1 MSTLVVLAGLSAF
14 VSWGAVAWVQR
25 RAERLRLVQMP
36 NHRSSHVQPTPHG
49 GGLGIVLAGTLA
61 GSWLA
66 WSQPL
71 SLWAVTGLALSLAMV
86 GLLDD
91 IRHLPA
97 RLRFV
102 VHVAVC
108 GGLLA
113 VLGNMPEIALTPPPL
128 RGTGILEGEGLII
141 AGWVLSGLLLLI
153 GVWWINLFNFMDGID
168 GIAGSQAVFMLLSG
182 AALAA
187 WAHPGAMASPVWMLM
202 LCVAAATV
210 GFLRL
215 NWPPARIFMGDV
227 GSTWLAFMIF
237 ALALV
242 SVQAGWLN
250 YAAWLVLAAVFAT
263 DATVTLLTRMTRG
276 EHWHEAHRSH
286 AYQRLSR
293 RWHGDRKAG
302 HRSVTLLVAGINLLW
317 LAPLAWACLLWP
329 QWAIAWMA
337 AAYTPLIVGTFFL
350 GAGKPGEFG
359 TVKPRVR

>member
-1 MSTLVVLAGLSAF
+1 MTTLVLLVVLSA
-14 VSWGAVAWVQR
+14 VVAWGIAAWVQR

-66 WSQPL
+66 WSQAL
-71 SLWAVTGLALSLAMV
+71 NLWAVTGLALSLAVV

-97 RLRFV
+97 RVRFV
-102 VHVAVC
+102 VQIVVC
-108 GGLLA
+108 GGLLVA
-113 VLGNMPEIALTPPPL
+113 LGNMPGIALNPAPL
-128 RGTGILEGEGLII
+128 PEGEGLTI
-141 AGWVLSGLLLLI
+141 AGWVLSGLLLLT

-168 GIAGSQAVFMLLSG
+168 GIAGVQAVFMLLAG

-187 WAHPGAMASPVWMLM
+187 WANPDAMASPVWMLV

-210 GFLRL
+210 GFLLL

-250 YAAWLVLAAVFAT
+250 YAAWLVLAAVFVT

-293 RWHGDRKAG
+293 RWPGDRKVG
-302 HRSVTLLVAGINLLW
+302 HRAVTLTVAAINLLW

-337 AAYTPLIVGTFFL
+337 AAYTPIIAGTLFL
-350 GAGKPGEFG
+350 GAGKPGEPG
-359 TVKPRVR
+359 TVKS